1 MIETVT
7 NVDEIEGVLYS
18 DIKDLLNDKITL
30 ENLLFTTKIVFLNNE
45 ELVEFM
51 NKLMQYGY
59 EDMALDYV
67 ENVYDKIVIDF
78 SNLKTLNENKTK

>member
-1 MIETVT
+1 VIETVT